1 MIDIKTMAA
10 DEMIK
15 ECLDEGEKFSP
26 HSPYPYAFGGL
37 STYVRWLVEERD
49 RLQGIVTAFEFQ
61 DDKRRED
68 ARDMLQEIRERS
80 ADLRGEV

>member
-1 MIDIKTMAA
+1 MIDIKTMTA

-15 ECLDEGEKFSP
+15 ECVNDGEKFSP

-37 STYVRWLVEERD
+37 SAYVRWLVQERD
-49 RLQGIVTAFEFQ
+49 RLNDVILAYEFR
-61 DDKRRED
+61 DEKKRED

-80 ADLRGEV
+80 AELRGEV